1 MVALVVDATY
11 CICGEAEMVAVSIG
25 CQSENDAYES
35 KYDSERRERETL
47 GEHHPYEVTSVIFW
61 EIPKWLRR
69 FIK

>member
-1 MVALVVDATY
+1 MLHTAYVAKRK
-11 CICGEAEMVAVSIG
+11 GGQVSIG

-35 KYDSERRERETL
+35 KYHSERRERETL
-47 GEHHPYEVTSVIFW
+47 GEHHPYEVTCVIFW

>member
-1 MVALVVDATY
+1 MLHIAYVAKRE
-11 CICGEAEMVAVSIG
+11 GGKVSIG
-25 CQSENDAYES
+25 CRTEDGAYES
-35 KYDSERRERETL
+35 KYDSERRQRETL

>member
-1 MVALVVDATY
+1 MLHVAY
-11 CICGEAEMVAVSIG
+11 VAKREGGKVSIG
-25 CQSENDAYES
+25 CRSENDAYES

-69 FIK
+69 FIKWV